1 MDISTII
8 GITFGFIL
16 IFVPIMLKG
25 QLPAFIDPGS
35 ILIVLGGSFSAI
47 FTSYPLKTVL
57 GVGNVVKKA
66 LFVEDHDA
74 PGIIDILVNL
84 GEKARRE
91 GILALE
97 REAKGI
103 EDDFMKKAIQ
113 LAVDGNEVEVIENV
127 MNTEIEYLENRH
139 KSGKQIFDDL
149 GTLSPAFG
157 MLGTLVGLVMM
168 LQNLDDP
175 SNIGAGMAVA
185 LITTFYGSLFANVIF
200 IPIATKIDYYSKE
213 EVLVKTMMLAGI
225 VSIQSG
231 DNPRVLREKLETF
244 LPPAKRRPKDNA

>member
-8 GITFGFIL
+8 GLVLGMIL
-16 IFVPIMLKG
+16 VFVPIIMKG
-25 QLPAFIDPGS
+25 QMAAFIDPAS
-35 ILIVLGGSFSAI
+35 VMIVIGGAFSAI

-57 GVGNVVKKA
+57 GLGNVLKKT
-66 LFVEDHDA
+66 LFVESKD
-74 PGIIDILVNL
+74 PTEIIDVLVNL

-97 REAKGI
+97 REAKNI
-103 EDDFMKKAIQ
+103 DDDFMRKAIQ

-127 MNTEIEYLENRH
+127 METEIEYVENRH
-139 KSGKQIFDDL
+139 KVGKQILDDL
-149 GTLSPAFG
+149 GALAPGFG

-175 SNIGAGMAVA
+175 SNIGGGMAVA
-185 LITTFYGSLFANVIF
+185 LITTFYGSLVANVIF
-200 IPIATKIDYYSKE
+200 IPMATKVQYYSNA
-213 EVLVKTMMLAGI
+213 EVLLKTMMLAGI
-225 VSIQSG
+225 ISIQSG

-244 LPPAKRRPKDNA
+244 LAPSLRKGKDDG